1 VLYRQPRDSSHAREP
16 IAFASPMMI
25 FTPQGLVLGAGTILA
40 PANGARKLKSLKGR
54 EQDVLALLS
63 AAYGRAVAPS
73 VLNNIERAAKS
84 WSEGDD
90 FTAHIHLAH
99 TGLRALDDLPSAAHR
114 LRMAKGVLDHGG
126 SPRSVFE
133 ALRLDPRYIDALEKH
148 YNPKQ
153 PRVPAGHPGGGQWT
167 SEDWSGAANAP
178 GRVQSDATPDDPG
191 KAGAQDAANEP
202 PKPGIGHN
210 QGPPLEPAPE
220 VPEVGPK
227 YNTSPFWDFTK
238 ASVRW
243 LARAGWKPLLRVGI
257 RVGVEGTVGGPV
269 GDFLLA
275 VEAAYWAYKAYP
287 YIKSYFDPPK
297 TLEELRQNEKP
308 GYDDHHIVERW
319 SKKDGIPESQI
330 ESPDNI
336 VPIPTLKHWQI
347 NSWLGRPNS
356 AYKND
361 QGEVISPREYMK
373 GKSWKERYEFGLKVL
388 RDFGVLKP

>member
-99 TGLRALDDLPSAAHR
+99 SGLRALDDLPSAAHR

-178 GRVQSDATPDDPG
+178 GRVSSDATPDDPG

-220 VPEVGPK
+220 VPKVGPAF
-227 YNTSPFWDFTK
+227 NTSPFWDFTK
-238 ASVRW
+238 AAVRW
-243 LARAGWKPLLRVGI
+243 LGRAGWKPLVRVGI
-257 RVGVEGTVGGPV
+257 RVGIEGTVGGPV

-275 VEAAYWAYKAYP
+275 AEAAYWAYKAYP

-297 TLEELRQNEKP
+297 TLEELRKNEKP

-319 SKKDGIPESQI
+319 SKKDGVPESRI

-336 VPIPTLKHWQI
+336 VPIPKLKHWEI
-347 NSWLGRPNS
+347 NRWLDKPNPE
-356 AYKND
+356 YKDEND
-361 QGEVISPREYMK
+361 KDISPRQYLK
-373 GKSWKERYEFGLKVL
+373 DKSWEERYRFGLYVL
-388 RDFGVLKP
+388 KKFGVLQ

>member
-1 VLYRQPRDSSHAREP
+1 MTEKHVLNQQPRDPFRARDT
-16 IAFASPMMI
+16 IAFASPMMVL
-25 FTPQGLVLGAGTILA
+25 TPQGLVLGAGTVLL
-40 PANGARKLKSLKGR
+40 PAEGARKLKSLKGS
-54 EQDVLALLS
+54 EQQLLALLS
-63 AAYGRAVAPS
+63 AAYGVAVAPT
-73 VLNNIERAAKS
+73 VIGNIERAAKC

-99 TGLRALDDLPSAAHR
+99 TGLRALDDLPNAAHR

-126 SPRSVFE
+126 SPRSIFE

-178 GRVQSDATPDDPG
+178 GRAPSDATPDNPS
-191 KAGAQDAANEP
+191 AQDAANEP

-220 VPEVGPK
+220 VPEIGPK

-243 LARAGWKPLLRVGI
+243 LARAGWRPLLRVGI
-257 RVGVEGTVGGPV
+257 RVGIEGTIGGPV

-275 VEAAYWAYKAYP
+275 AEAAYWAYKAYP
-287 YIKSYFDPPK
+287 YIKSYFDPPE

-308 GYDDHHIVERW
+308 G
-319 SKKDGIPESQI
+319 
-330 ESPDNI
+330 
-336 VPIPTLKHWQI
+336 
-347 NSWLGRPNS
+347 
-356 AYKND
+356 
-361 QGEVISPREYMK
+361 
-373 GKSWKERYEFGLKVL
+373 
-388 RDFGVLKP
+388 

>member
-40 PANGARKLKSLKGR
+40 PVNGARKLKSLKGR

-99 TGLRALDDLPSAAHR
+99 SGLRALDDLPSAAHR

>member
-1 VLYRQPRDSSHAREP
+1 VLNGQPREPLRAREP
-16 IAFASPMMI
+16 IVVASPMMI
-25 FTPQGLVLGAGTILA
+25 FTPQGLMLGAGTILVSA
-40 PANGARKLKSLKGR
+40 EGARKLKSLKGS
-54 EQDVLALLS
+54 EQQVLALLS
-63 AAYGRAVAPS
+63 AAYGVAVAPT
-73 VLNNIERAAKS
+73 VLGNIERAAKS
-84 WSEGDD
+84 WAAGDD

-99 TGLRALDDLPSAAHR
+99 TGLRTLDDLPNAAHR

-126 SPRSVFE
+126 SPRSIFE

-153 PRVPAGHPGGGQWT
+153 PRVPAGHPGGGKWT

-178 GRVQSDATPDDPG
+178 GRAPSDATPDNPS
-191 KAGAQDAANEP
+191 AQDAANEP

-220 VPEVGPK
+220 VPEIGPK

-243 LARAGWKPLLRVGI
+243 LARAGWRPLLRVGI
-257 RVGVEGTVGGPV
+257 RVGIEGTIGGPV

-275 VEAAYWAYKAYP
+275 AEAAYWAYKAYP
-287 YIKSYFDPPK
+287 YIKSYFDPPE

-319 SKKDGIPESQI
+319 SEKDGVPKSRI

-336 VPIPTLKHWQI
+336 VPIPKLKHWEI
-347 NSWLGRPNS
+347 NKWLDTPNEGL
-356 AYKND
+356 KDDND
-361 QGEVISPREYMK
+361 IALTPRQFLK
-373 GKSWKERYEFGLKVL
+373 GKSWEERYNFGLKVL